1 MHISFVPA
9 DAALSNPRVL
19 VIEGDGALASSL
31 LDSMETAGF
40 TAMCTSTGTE
50 GIALKDSFRP
60 HVILMD
66 LTLPDMSGVAL
77 LSHLNNQR
85 GCGLIVLSDLND
97 EADRIVGLELGADDY
112 MSKPPRL
119 RELVARIRAVHRRVS
134 TRAEPQTMS
143 QPTPMLKVGPIR
155 ISALQ
160 RTVHTEDGRRLAL
173 TSAEFT
179 ALETLAG
186 AAGAV
191 VSRDTLSEAALHR
204 PWRAEDRSVDQ
215 LVFNLRHKL
224 PCDEGGDMLIQSIR
238 GSGYWMRAPENTM
251 RETSLELSH

>member
-9 DAALSNPRVL
+9 DAVLSNPRVL
-19 VIEGDGALASSL
+19 VIEDDGALASSL
-31 LDSMETAGF
+31 LDSMKKAGF
-40 TAMCTSTGTE
+40 TVMCAGTGSE

-66 LTLPDMSGVAL
+66 LTLPDMSGMAL
-77 LSHLNNQR
+77 LSHLADQCD
-85 GCGLIVLSDLND
+85 CGLIVLSDLND

-112 MSKPPRL
+112 VAKPPRL

-134 TRAEPQTMS
+134 TRAQPQRVS

-173 TSAEFT
+173 TSAEFS
-179 ALETLAG
+179 ALEILAG
-186 AAGAV
+186 AAGAT
-191 VSRDTLSEAALHR
+191 VSRDTLSMAALHR
-204 PWRAEDRSVDQ
+204 PWRAEERGVENRRAQPHSG
-215 LVFNLRHKL
+215 RHVRYPL
-224 PCDEGGDMLIQSIR
+224 ADVEIDELQH
-238 GSGYWMRAPENTM
+238 PQ
-251 RETSLELSH
+251 

>member
-1 MHISFVPA
+1 MHISVVPA

-19 VIEGDGALASSL
+19 VIEDDRALASSL
-31 LDSMETAGF
+31 LDSMEKAGF
-40 TAMCTSTGTE
+40 TAICASTGTE

-66 LTLPDMSGVAL
+66 LTLPDMSGMAL
-77 LSHLNNQR
+77 LSHLADQR
-85 GCGLIVLSDLND
+85 DCGLIVMSNLND

-112 MSKPPRL
+112 MARPPRL

-134 TRAEPQTMS
+134 MRAQRQTVS
-143 QPTPMLKVGPIR
+143 ETTPVMKIGPIR
-155 ISALQ
+155 ISILH

-173 TSAEFT
+173 TSAEFS
-179 ALETLAG
+179 ALEMLAG
-186 AAGAV
+186 AAGAA
-191 VSRDTLSEAALHR
+191 VSRDQLSVAALRR

-224 PCDEGGDMLIQSIR
+224 PTDKDGGMLIQSIR
-238 GSGYWMRAPENTM
+238 GCGYWMRASENMTG
-251 RETSLELSH
+251 ETSPELPH